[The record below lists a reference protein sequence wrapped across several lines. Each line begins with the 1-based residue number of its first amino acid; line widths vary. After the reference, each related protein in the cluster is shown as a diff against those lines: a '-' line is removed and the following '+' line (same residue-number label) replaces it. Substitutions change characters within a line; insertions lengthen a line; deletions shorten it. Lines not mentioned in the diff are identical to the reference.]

1 MTNQDKHV
9 AELTRDH
16 SDHQQLLDQ
25 DTLIS
30 VKNVKKYFPVKGGI
44 LKRTVGHIKAVDDV
58 SFDIKEGETL
68 GVVGESGSG
77 KSTLGRVILRLLE
90 PTDGRIL
97 FEGADIAHIGNRKM
111 REHRKNM
118 QIVFQDP
125 LASLNPKM
133 SVGELIEEPLLV
145 QTSATKAERKQKSIE
160 LLEKVGLRASD
171 RTKYPHEFSGGQRQR
186 ISIARALA
194 LNPKFV
200 ICDEPVSALDVSIQA
215 QVLNLMK
222 DLQDEFGL
230 TYLFIAHDLGVVK
243 HISDRVAV
251 MYLGR
256 IAEIAPKDEI
266 YKNPKHPYTQA
277 LLTSI
282 PVVDTGEDTIQREK
296 VKISGELPSPADPPS
311 GCTFRTRCP
320 FVHDRCAAERPELKE
335 TENGHYVA
343 CHLYT

>member
-1 MTNQDKHV
+1 MTNPNKNIDERMEPQTDDT
-9 AELTRDH
+9 ADA
-16 SDHQQLLDQ
+16 

-30 VKNVKKYFPVKGGI
+30 VENIKKYFPVKGGI

-58 SFDIKEGETL
+58 TFQIRHGETL

-90 PTDGRIL
+90 PTEGRIL
-97 FEGADIAHIGNRKM
+97 YDQKDIAHLSNRKL
-111 REHRKNM
+111 RNYRKNM

-133 SVGELIEEPLLV
+133 SIGELIEEPMLI
-145 QTSATKAERKQKSIE
+145 QTSATKTERKKRSTE
-160 LLEKVGLRASD
+160 LLETVGLRASD
-171 RTKYPHEFSGGQRQR
+171 RSKYPHEFSGGQRQR

-200 ICDEPVSALDVSIQA
+200 ICDEPVSALDVSIQS

-222 DLQDEFGL
+222 DLQDAFNL
-230 TYLFIAHDLGVVK
+230 TYLFIAHDLSVVK
-243 HISDRVAV
+243 YISDRVAV

-256 IAEIAPKDEI
+256 IVEIAPKDGI
-266 YKNPKHPYTQA
+266 YHHAKHPYTQA

-282 PVVDTGEDTIQREK
+282 PIVDTGDANDIKREK
-296 VKISGELPSPADPPS
+296 IKLTGELPSPENPPS
-311 GCTFRTRCP
+311 GCAF
-320 FVHDRCAAERPELKE
+320 
-335 TENGHYVA
+335 
-343 CHLYT
+343 